1 MLFGWRR
8 YGANVS
14 ESRSANALMVVKRI
28 STVMVVSLLAV
39 GCGRSGNESGP
50 RPLTV
55 DEASRLSAVTYQ
67 NHLQGIARFELF
79 TVADA
84 GGPQVTM
91 RGLVD
96 WTSGSGQAELAV
108 ASENSTLAG
117 VAWSGEYVAEWRPN
131 LDQVLR
137 ERGVQTPAYVIR
149 AAQPGRRLDD
159 IIRIVAALA
168 SKSPDNQLLIRQT
181 EGSSYLRDDEL
192 RGEATEVLRYG
203 ERSIYWISKVS
214 GALLRFEGNAKNNQ
228 LPIVIDLYPTSGE
241 SVVLP
246 ASENSIDLRRVPDL
260 QYLLN
265 DF

>member
-14 ESRSANALMVVKRI
+14 ESRSANGLMVVKRI
-28 STVMVVSLLAV
+28 STVMVVCLLAV
-39 GCGRSGNESGP
+39 GCGESDNESGP

-55 DEASRLSAVTYQ
+55 DEASRLAAVTYQ
-67 NHLQGIARFELF
+67 NHLQGTARFELF
-79 TVADA
+79 TVADV

-96 WTSGSGQAELAV
+96 WTSGSGQAEVTV
-108 ASENSTLAG
+108 ASEGSTLAG

-137 ERGVQTPAYVIR
+137 ERGVRTPAYVIR
-149 AAQPGRRLDD
+149 AAKQGRRLDD

-181 EGSSYLRDDEL
+181 DGSSYLRDDEL
-192 RGEATEVLRYG
+192 RGDATEVLRYG
-203 ERSIYWISKVS
+203 ERSIFWISKAS
-214 GALLRFEGNAKNNQ
+214 GALLRFEGNAENNQ
-228 LPIVIDLYPTSGE
+228 LPIVINLYPTGGE
-241 SVVLP
+241 SVILP
-246 ASENSIDLRRVPDL
+246 DPENFIDLRRIPDL